1 MKEIVDK
8 LTFAFFAENTIISF
22 TSQLDEALTRKFQ
35 RVQQKV
41 KGIKD
46 RFIELNRVFQKISQD
61 FQKNSEKLIEAVQGM
76 ENHED
81 STGDQHPRFE
91 RHHRSNTYGRG
102 RKGGAVVA
110 SKVQNLPN
118 ETNEATKQIE
128 GKTIKI
134 IESTQRSLE
143 NLEFMANL
151 FETVGRTLQNMIQF
165 MEKNVVLLA
174 RSKGHP

>member
-1 MKEIVDK
+1 M
-8 LTFAFFAENTIISF
+8 
-22 TSQLDEALTRKFQ
+22 
-35 RVQQKV
+35 
-41 KGIKD
+41 
-46 RFIELNRVFQKISQD
+46 
-61 FQKNSEKLIEAVQGM
+61 
-76 ENHED
+76 
-81 STGDQHPRFE
+81 
-91 RHHRSNTYGRG
+91 
-102 RKGGAVVA
+102 VA